1 MSAIQ
6 VMLVDD
12 HEMMRQG
19 LRAILEQEDDIQIVG
34 EAGSGEALLHQVQS
48 GIAPDVV
55 LMDLQMKG
63 MSGVEATK
71 RLKTFMPGVQIVGL
85 SALEEDHAALAMHR
99 AGAFSYVV
107 KSAAAAELVQNVRA
121 AHALGLLE
129 GLAHLAF
136 HEPVVHPN
144 FLFLQQLLAV
154 HRHLSTDILAVLPRG
169 VRTLVGR
176 AFGAAPDA
184 RSETAA
190 QFVFGTKILAHIARV
205 IPFVGQR
212 APQGGVP
219 AASFPSAGNRPGR
232 HNQAY
237 FSLT

>member
-121 AHALGLLE
+121 AHAQRVMSMMHSQSHGDMSGKRGRPQSNSLKRMRKHRAPHNLTRRELDVIRTLMLGCSNKEIARRLVISE
-129 GLAHLAF
+129 RT
-136 HEPVVHPN
+136 V
-144 FLFLQQLLAV
+144 QT
-154 HRHLSTDILAVLPRG
+154 HLSNIFAKMQVTSRTEVVLAAINNGWLPP
-169 VRTLVGR
+169 TPEM
-176 AFGAAPDA
+176 AA
-184 RSETAA
+184 
-190 QFVFGTKILAHIARV
+190 I
-205 IPFVGQR
+205 
-212 APQGGVP
+212 
-219 AASFPSAGNRPGR
+219 GND
-232 HNQAY
+232 
-237 FSLT
+237 

>member
-19 LRAILEQEDDIQIVG
+19 LRAILEQEKDIQIVG
-34 EAGSGEALLHQVQS
+34 EAGSGEALLHQVQN
-48 GIAPDVV
+48 GMAPDVV

-71 RLKTFMPGVQIVGL
+71 RLKHFMPGVQIVGL

-121 AHALGLLE
+121 AHAQRIMSIMHNQSNSDIAGLRRERQSDSVKRIRKHRAPHNLTRRELDVIRTLMLGCSNKEIARRLVISE
-129 GLAHLAF
+129 RT
-136 HEPVVHPN
+136 V
-144 FLFLQQLLAV
+144 QT
-154 HRHLSTDILAVLPRG
+154 HLSNIFAKMQVTSRTEVVLAAINNGWLPPATDM
-169 VRTLVGR
+169 
-176 AFGAAPDA
+176 
-184 RSETAA
+184 
-190 QFVFGTKILAHIARV
+190 
-205 IPFVGQR
+205 
-212 APQGGVP
+212 
-219 AASFPSAGNRPGR
+219 SAIGND
-232 HNQAY
+232 
-237 FSLT
+237 

>member
-19 LRAILEQEDDIQIVG
+19 LRAILEQENDIQVVG
-34 EAGSGEALLHQVQS
+34 EAGSGEALLHQLQN
-48 GIAPDVV
+48 GITPDVV

-71 RLKTFMPGVQIVGL
+71 RLKSSMPTIQVVGL

-121 AHALGLLE
+121 AHAQYISHLMHSQSAADINGTKRNRQSSSVKRMRKHRAPHNLTRRELDVIRTLMLGCSNKEIARRLVISE
-129 GLAHLAF
+129 RT
-136 HEPVVHPN
+136 V
-144 FLFLQQLLAV
+144 QT
-154 HRHLSTDILAVLPRG
+154 HLSNIFAKMQVTSRTEVVLAAINNGWLPP
-169 VRTLVGR
+169 T
-176 AFGAAPDA
+176 AEFAAVAND
-184 RSETAA
+184 
-190 QFVFGTKILAHIARV
+190 
-205 IPFVGQR
+205 
-212 APQGGVP
+212 
-219 AASFPSAGNRPGR
+219 
-232 HNQAY
+232 
-237 FSLT
+237 

>member
-6 VMLVDD
+6 VVLVDD

-19 LRAILEQEDDIQIVG
+19 LRAILEQEKDIQVVG
-34 EAGSGEALLHQVQS
+34 EAGSGESLLHQLQN

-71 RLKTFMPGVQIVGL
+71 RLKSFMPAIQVVGL

-121 AHALGLLE
+121 AHAQRVTSMMRSQNLHDLNDPKRGRPANPVKRIRKHRTPHNLTRRELDVIRTLMLGCSNKEIARRLVISE
-129 GLAHLAF
+129 RT
-136 HEPVVHPN
+136 V
-144 FLFLQQLLAV
+144 QT
-154 HRHLSTDILAVLPRG
+154 HLSNIFAKMQVTSRTEVVLAAINNGWLPPTTDM
-169 VRTLVGR
+169 
-176 AFGAAPDA
+176 AAMAND
-184 RSETAA
+184 
-190 QFVFGTKILAHIARV
+190 
-205 IPFVGQR
+205 
-212 APQGGVP
+212 
-219 AASFPSAGNRPGR
+219 
-232 HNQAY
+232 
-237 FSLT
+237 